1 MNKRVAV
8 VGAGIVGACTAWA
21 LARRGVDCTLY
32 ERNQPMG
39 ETSRASSKLL
49 HGGLRYLETGQFRL
63 VGKALHARTD
73 WLKLA
78 PHLCHRLEM
87 LLPMYRDKGRPQFVI
102 SAGIRIYDMLA
113 LGSGFPRARLLKPS
127 AVLALQPGLSAKG
140 LVGAW
145 AFFDAQMDDF
155 ALGNWVI
162 EQFRTLGGKL
172 VTGHE
177 IRDLAPLD
185 GYHRIVNATGP
196 WVMQLR
202 KTLPGTPS
210 HQLDWVRGSHIVL
223 DRPCPAA
230 MLLEVPGSSRI
241 FFVLPYKGRTLIGTT
256 EVRQPG
262 PDNPGPSEDE
272 IRYLL
277 DAHNHYL
284 APAALRGDVVDAFS
298 GVRPLLRSADNPSE
312 ATREWAFERTGKVLH
327 IYGGKWTTAQLQGEE
342 AAHRVLQ

>member
-1 MNKRVAV
+1 MEVAV

-21 LARRGVDCTLY
+21 LARQGAEVTLY
-32 ERNQPMG
+32 ERKQPMG

-73 WLKLA
+73 WLELA

-87 LLPMYRDKGRPQFVI
+87 LLPMYRDKGRSQFTI
-102 SAGIRIYDMLA
+102 SAGIRIYDVLA
-113 LGSGFPRARLLKPS
+113 MGSGFPRARVLKPS
-127 AVLALQPGLSAKG
+127 EVLALQPGLSAEG

-145 AFFDAQMDDF
+145 DCFDAQMDDY

-162 EQFRTLGGKL
+162 EQFRKLGGEL
-172 VTGHE
+172 VTDFE
-177 IRDLAPLD
+177 VRDLAVLD
-185 GYHRIVNATGP
+185 GFDRIVNATGP
-196 WVMQLR
+196 WAMQLR
-202 KTLPGTPS
+202 ETMPGKPS
-210 HQLDWVRGSHIVL
+210 YTLDWVRGSHIVL
-223 DRPCPAA
+223 DRICPAA

-241 FFVLPYKGRTLIGTT
+241 FFVLPYQGRTLIGTT
-256 EVRQPG
+256 EVRQSG
-262 PDNPGPSEDE
+262 PNNPGPSEDE

-284 APAALRGDVVDAFS
+284 APAAMRCDVVEAFS

-312 ATREWAFERTGKVLH
+312 ATREWAFERTGNVLH
-327 IYGGKWTTAQLQGEE
+327 IYGGKWTTAKLQGDE
-342 AAHRVLQ
+342 AAQRILQ

>member
-1 MNKRVAV
+1 MEVAV

-21 LARRGVDCTLY
+21 LARQGAEVTLY
-32 ERNQPMG
+32 ERGQPMG

-73 WLKLA
+73 WLELA

-87 LLPMYRDKGRPQFVI
+87 LLPMYRDKGRSQFTI
-102 SAGIRIYDMLA
+102 SAGIRIYDVLA
-113 LGSGFPRARLLKPS
+113 MGSGFPRARALKPS
-127 AVLALQPGLSAKG
+127 EVLALQPGLSPDG

-145 AFFDAQMDDF
+145 AFFDAQMDDH

-162 EQFRTLGGKL
+162 DQFRQLGGEL
-172 VTGHE
+172 VTDFE
-177 IRDLAPLD
+177 VRDLAVLD
-185 GYHRIVNATGP
+185 GFDRIVNATGP
-196 WVMQLR
+196 WAMQLR
-202 KTLPGTPS
+202 ETMPGKPS
-210 HQLDWVRGSHIVL
+210 YTLDWVRGSHIVL
-223 DRPCPAA
+223 DRVCPAA

-241 FFVLPYKGRTLIGTT
+241 FFVLPYQGRTLIGTT
-256 EVRQPG
+256 EVRQSG
-262 PDNPGPSEDE
+262 PNNPGPSEDE

-284 APAALRGDVVDAFS
+284 APAAMRCDVVEAFS

-312 ATREWAFERTGKVLH
+312 ATREWAFERTGNVLH
-327 IYGGKWTTAQLQGEE
+327 IYGGKWTTAKLQGDE
-342 AAHRVLQ
+342 AAQRILQ